1 MFSEGSTIRRPVV
14 IAAPSS
20 LAGRCE
26 TCEAR
31 HQGMCDALPDEDL
44 AFLSRAAQRMTIAPG
59 KVFIED
65 GDPATYFYNITHG
78 HVRVFKTLADG
89 RRHITGFIGTGQF
102 LGLAASGHCHFNAEA
117 MDEVHL
123 CRFNRVTLTDMFDE
137 FPALERRL
145 LNIAAHELTVAQE
158 QMLLLARKS
167 AVERLASYLLTLA
180 AHHEACANGMLPV
193 SAMTLALPV
202 SRADIADYLGL
213 TIETVSRSF
222 AQLKKSAMIDFSNAH
237 GVTLLHPRQLE
248 QMAEGS
254 AA

>member
-1 MFSEGSTIRRPVV
+1 MFLDGSTIRRPVV
-14 IAAPSS
+14 IAAATS

-26 TCEAR
+26 DCDAR
-31 HQGMCDALPDEDL
+31 HNGFCDALPDEDL

-102 LGLAASGHCHFNAEA
+102 LGLAATGQCTFNAEA

-123 CRFNRVTLTDMFDE
+123 CRFNRVTLGDMFDE

-145 LNIAAHELTVAQE
+145 LNIAAHELSVAQD
-158 QMLLLARKS
+158 QMLLLARKN
-167 AVERLASYLLTLA
+167 AVERVASYLLNLA
-180 AHHEACANGMLPV
+180 MHHESCANGMLPA
-193 SAMTLALPV
+193 SAMTLSLPV
-202 SRADIADYLGL
+202 SRADLADYLGL

-222 AQLKKSAMIDFSNAH
+222 AQLKKAALIDFSNAH
-237 GVTLLHPRQLE
+237 AVTLLHPRQLE
-248 QMAEGS
+248 QIANGTS
-254 AA
+254 